1 MPRPFLAISGLS
13 LIVFFTIAVGGCLPR
28 EQPKET
34 AAADGDTVPADNY
47 PETGELPLY
56 NYLAGKAVGDLNKD
70 GISDS
75 VVVAQDTTDNTR
87 PSRLQIFFGQADG
100 SYTPVV
106 TANTVIE
113 PTYPL
118 GSDGMDEG
126 HRFDEVLIK
135 NGALDIHTSLI
146 HANVH
151 HVFRYQNGHFEL
163 IGFSQDQLEDINTV
177 SEEQYNLSTGQ
188 YIRYKE
194 APDGSG
200 KSVVENR
207 VIPAGSLPVL
217 DNFVPFTSKGEIT
230 Y

>member
-1 MPRPFLAISGLS
+1 MHASAVMGCFCRVAGVAQQFSRMSNQKRLPLRMEIRYLP
-13 LIVFFTIAVGGCLPR
+13 TITRKR
-28 EQPKET
+28 ENP
-34 AAADGDTVPADNY
+34 
-47 PETGELPLY
+47 PLY
-56 NYLAGKAVGDLNKD
+56 NYLAGKALGDLNKD

-75 VVVAQDTTDNTR
+75 VVVVQDTTDNTR

-207 VIPAGSLPVL
+207 VIPAGALPVL